1 MNYLPTNP
9 CIDLTFGEY
18 KTKIQEFKSWD
29 KDSNDLEEILI
40 VLSSIAIK
48 LALGAQ
54 EILAASFRAGPN
66 SCNFQ
71 FISLNE
77 KT

>member
-1 MNYLPTNP
+1 MLE
-9 CIDLTFGEY
+9 LTFGES
-18 KTKIQEFKSWD
+18 KTKIQEFKSRG
-29 KDSNDLEEILI
+29 KDSNDLEEILV

-66 SCNFQ
+66 SYNFQ
-71 FISLNE
+71 FISLSE